1 MRATV
6 IAVLC
11 VVAASPALAGESG
24 CRTVH
29 GRMSLANGTPS
40 VRIWVIGSHRMLGV
54 IQQDEAFTDL
64 PANIRQLWSAHGDDA
79 MWSSDLFGDFRV
91 CPLRADRPGHMQ
103 PVRLEAASNLRLR
116 PRS

>member
-1 MRATV
+1 
-6 IAVLC
+6 
-11 VVAASPALAGESG
+11 LARESG

-29 GRMSLANGTPS
+29 GRMSLFNGTPS

-54 IQQDEAFTDL
+54 IQAHETFADL
-64 PANIRQLWSAHGDDA
+64 PANVRQLWSAHGDDA

-91 CPLRADRPGHMQ
+91 CPLTRDRPGHMQ
-103 PVRLEAASNLRLR
+103 PVRLEEAANLRLR